1 MENKYNFYAYVH
13 GVKTQVLDFVS
24 IGVWEDV
31 NEGTLYPAGKLTSLE
46 RTFRAMKRP
55 SPFNFYWKPYK
66 DNKVNQSNFFR
77 TLPKNFLMTI
87 ELRIQLLD
95 EKDNHYNTL
104 FWNFYDVGVIR
115 YRTRR
120 GKERVETSFKKF
132 DTGSNQ
138 P

>member
-1 MENKYNFYAYVH
+1 
-13 GVKTQVLDFVS
+13 
-24 IGVWEDV
+24 
-31 NEGTLYPAGKLTSLE
+31 
-46 RTFRAMKRP
+46 MKRP

-115 YRTRR
+115 YRTGR
-120 GKERVETSFKKF
+120 GRERVETYFKKF